1 MIITE
6 RERKFIQE
14 IVASFP
20 TAVPR
25 LVNEETHR
33 EYLEGK
39 PHRIVMGDI
48 ACYYT
53 IPLSC
58 DVPGIAGLDIPENSN
73 PQVIVTDNL
82 LTLWGGTEED
92 LYQIATGNLS
102 HNINIRPLNEMLK
115 EMGFLSEEFDFIP
128 YVPMVLVS
136 NKNLSYGAAQI
147 LSTTAMKKVSDT
159 WFRGGSFAVIPSSVN
174 EIIAIPLDDMDGEAM
189 ARMIMEVNHTE
200 VEPFEKL
207 SDHPLW
213 YDRVDGK
220 VKVRRF

>member
-1 MIITE
+1 
-6 RERKFIQE
+6 
-14 IVASFP
+14 
-20 TAVPR
+20 
-25 LVNEETHR
+25 
-33 EYLEGK
+33 
-39 PHRIVMGDI
+39 
-48 ACYYT
+48 
-53 IPLSC
+53 
-58 DVPGIAGLDIPENSN
+58 
-73 PQVIVTDNL
+73 
-82 LTLWGGTEED
+82 
-92 LYQIATGNLS
+92 
-102 HNINIRPLNEMLK
+102 MLK

-159 WFRGGSFAVIPSSVN
+159 WFGSGSFAVIPSSVN

-200 VEPFEKL
+200 VEPFKKL